1 MKKSMIG
8 AIALLVPVAMAGC
21 TTTNPYTGEQQASR
35 TARGTV
41 GGAAAGA
48 ALGTIIGAISGDVDV
63 GTGAAVGAIAGAGV
77 GGVRGAYQDRQ
88 EAELRQELASTGVRV
103 QRNGDNI
110 TLIMPGNIL
119 FASDQATIDSGF
131 YATLNSVA
139 KVIARYDQTTVWV
152 QGHTDSTGSDAY
164 NNQLSVQRAVS
175 VGNYLAGQGVAPQ
188 RIDARGYGETRPISS
203 NETASGRQ
211 QNRRVEIELVPTNV

>member
-8 AIALLVPVAMAGC
+8 AAALLIPVAMTGC
-21 TTTNPYTGEQQASR
+21 TTTNPYTGETQASR
-35 TARGTV
+35 TARGTL

-48 ALGTIIGAISGDVDV
+48 ALGGIIGAISGDVDP
-63 GTGAAVGAIAGAGV
+63 GTGAAVGAIAGAALGGGIGV
-77 GGVRGAYQDRQ
+77 YQDRQ
-88 EAELRQELASTGVRV
+88 EAELREELASTGVRV
-103 QRNGDNI
+103 QRTGDNI

-119 FASDQATIDSGF
+119 FATDQATIDSGF

-139 KVIARYDQTTVWV
+139 KVIAKYDQTSVWV

-175 VGNYLAGQGVAPQ
+175 VGNYLAGQGVVAQ
-188 RIDARGYGETRPISS
+188 RIDARGYGESRPIA
-203 NETASGRQ
+203 NNDTESGRQ
-211 QNRRVEIELVPTNV
+211 QNRRVEIELIPTQA